1 MSEERAPDAVHER
14 TEERIVPDHEVEI
27 FQSREAHVAELRVR
41 RALPTR
47 GRRTVGPWCFVDHM
61 GPMSL
66 SPDLSIDVAPHP
78 HIGLHTV
85 TWLFSGEFLHRDSLG
100 SEQLIRAGQL
110 NLMTSGHGVAH
121 SEENPGLRSG
131 EMHGMQLWVAQ
142 PSTTRDDN
150 AGFEHYEELPKI
162 EVPNLSATVLV
173 GSFGQSQSPA
183 RRDSALVGVELDFH
197 GGPVTLDLEPT
208 FEYALIVAN
217 GSVLVDGTVVQ
228 PGQLAYLGAGR
239 DECRFETQSP
249 SRAMLIGGVPLDER
263 LFMWW
268 NFVARTQD
276 EISDAW
282 RAWASGDERFGRVAS
297 PFARFEVS
305 PPPWLLALH

>member
-1 MSEERAPDAVHER
+1 M
-14 TEERIVPDHEVEI
+14 TDHDVEI
-27 FQSREAHVAELRVR
+27 YESREAQVGELRVR

-47 GRRTVGPWCFVDHM
+47 GRRTVGAWCFVDHM

-66 SPDLSIDVAPHP
+66 TPDRSIDVAPHP
-78 HIGLHTV
+78 HMGLQTV
-85 TWLFSGEFLHRDSLG
+85 TWLFAGEFLHRDSLG

-142 PSTTRDDN
+142 PSTTRDGG
-150 AGFEHYEELPKI
+150 AEFEHFDTMPTI
-162 EVPNLSATVLV
+162 ETSNLSATVLV
-173 GSFGQSQSPA
+173 GSFAETSSPA
-183 RRDSALVGVELDFH
+183 RRDSALVGVELNLH
-197 GGPVTLDLEPT
+197 GGPVTVALEPNC
-208 FEYALIVAN
+208 EYALIVAN

-228 PGQLAYLGAGR
+228 PGALAYLGAGR
-239 DECRFETQSP
+239 DECRFDSNAP
-249 SRAMLIGGVPLDER
+249 SRAMLIGGVPFDER

-268 NFVARTQD
+268 NFVARSQD

-282 RAWASGDERFGRVAS
+282 RAWAAGDDRFGRVAS
-297 PFARFEVS
+297 PFARIEVS
-305 PPPWLLALH
+305 PPPWLMALH

>member
-1 MSEERAPDAVHER
+1 M
-14 TEERIVPDHEVEI
+14 TEHEVEI
-27 FQSREAHVAELRVR
+27 FQSREAQVAELRVR
-41 RALPTR
+41 RALPTK
-47 GRRTVGPWCFVDHM
+47 GRRTVGAWCFVDHM

-66 SPDLSIDVAPHP
+66 SPDRSIDVAPHP
-78 HIGLHTV
+78 HIGLQTV
-85 TWLFSGEFLHRDSLG
+85 TWLFTGEFLHRDSLG

-142 PSTTRDDN
+142 PSTTRDGG
-150 AGFEHYEELPKI
+150 AGFEHHEELPKI
-162 EVPNLSATVLV
+162 EVSNLTATVLV
-173 GSFGQSQSPA
+173 GSFGQSRSPA
-183 RRDSALVGVELDFH
+183 RRDSELVGVELDFH

-208 FEYALIVAN
+208 YEHALIVAN
-217 GSVLVDGTVVQ
+217 GSVLADGTVVH

-239 DECRFETQSP
+239 DASRFETPSP
-249 SRAMLIGGVPLDER
+249 SRAMLIGGVPFDER

-282 RAWASGDERFGRVAS
+282 RSWATGEERFGRVAS
-297 PFARFEVS
+297 PFARIEVS
-305 PPPWLLALH
+305 PPPWLMARH